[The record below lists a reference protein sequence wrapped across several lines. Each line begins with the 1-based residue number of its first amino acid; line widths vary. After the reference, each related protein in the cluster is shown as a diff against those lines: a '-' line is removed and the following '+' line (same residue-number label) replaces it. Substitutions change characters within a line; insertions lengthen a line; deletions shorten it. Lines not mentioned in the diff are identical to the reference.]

1 MSAARK
7 SESYWE
13 AVRRTVDQ
21 APPIPAEARDKIGLI
36 LRGGGK

>member
-7 SESYWE
+7 SEAYWQ
-13 AVRRTVDQ
+13 AVRRIVDQ
-21 APPIPAEARDKIGLI
+21 APPIPADARDKIALI